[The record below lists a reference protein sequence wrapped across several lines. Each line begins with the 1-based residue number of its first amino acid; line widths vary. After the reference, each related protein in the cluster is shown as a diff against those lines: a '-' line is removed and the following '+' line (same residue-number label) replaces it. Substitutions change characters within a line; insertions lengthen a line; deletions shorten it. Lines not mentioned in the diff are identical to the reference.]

1 MTKHNP
7 NSGIKNR
14 KAYNNG
20 TKVIYLR
27 ESDIVPEGF
36 VKGGLSNR
44 TKEQIEDI
52 ARKSRETQ
60 KLAWQNKSNEEKLAW
75 SDKCKRAQANL
86 SEEAKKIKYEK
97 YLVTLSNKSKEE
109 LDAIRAKRRLG
120 NIKAWARYSKQER
133 EEIAK
138 RIVARGGGWNKDT
151 IKATIKR
158 KYGCDNISQV
168 SCIKERA
175 KQSIVSTNMTKYG
188 FKWNCQL
195 PQCIKAIGSKSSNTL
210 PNKMFANLLDLNNL
224 KYEKEFPILNRIYDF
239 KVNNYLIEIN
249 PFATHNSTWGLFNKD
264 GLRRD
269 YHYTKTLLAKT
280 NGYRCINV
288 FDWDDTDKIINLL
301 KPRDTLYARKCSIKE
316 VSLEK
321 TRDYLNKYHLQN
333 YTKDTIRLGLYY
345 NDELVSIMTFSKPRY
360 NKKFDYEL
368 VRFCSHKNIIGGP
381 EKLFKYFIKKYN
393 PNSIISYCDYSKFSG
408 DTYLKLNFKF
418 KRVVISK
425 HWYNP
430 KTKQHILDSSLNKLG
445 YDRLFNTSFGKGFSN
460 KDLMI
465 QSGFVEIYDAGQAT
479 YVWENK

>member
-109 LDAIRAKRRLG
+109 LDTIRAKRRLG

-158 KYGCDNISQV
+158 KYG
-168 SCIKERA
+168 
-175 KQSIVSTNMTKYG
+175 
-188 FKWNCQL
+188 
-195 PQCIKAIGSKSSNTL
+195 
-210 PNKMFANLLDLNNL
+210 
-224 KYEKEFPILNRIYDF
+224 
-239 KVNNYLIEIN
+239 
-249 PFATHNSTWGLFNKD
+249 
-264 GLRRD
+264 
-269 YHYTKTLLAKT
+269 
-280 NGYRCINV
+280 
-288 FDWDDTDKIINLL
+288 
-301 KPRDTLYARKCSIKE
+301 
-316 VSLEK
+316 
-321 TRDYLNKYHLQN
+321 
-333 YTKDTIRLGLYY
+333 
-345 NDELVSIMTFSKPRY
+345 
-360 NKKFDYEL
+360 
-368 VRFCSHKNIIGGP
+368 
-381 EKLFKYFIKKYN
+381 
-393 PNSIISYCDYSKFSG
+393 
-408 DTYLKLNFKF
+408 
-418 KRVVISK
+418 
-425 HWYNP
+425 
-430 KTKQHILDSSLNKLG
+430 

-479 YVWENK
+479 YIWEK